1 MFAPIKVGLPGFG
14 GRMGQM
20 IARLIQEDSSFELV
34 AATETLNSKLIGYD
48 ISHNLGIP
56 KTGIKISASADILGN
71 SSDVIIDFTQPEAT
85 MEHVQIAL
93 ETNTPMVIGTTGLNK
108 VQEKKILDAGKLIP
122 IIYCA
127 NTSIGVTLSL
137 IHI

>member
-1 MFAPIKVGLPGFG
+1 MSAPIKVGLPGFG

-48 ISHNLGIP
+48 ISHNLGIS
-56 KTGIKISASADILGN
+56 KTVIKISASADILGN

-85 MEHVQIAL
+85 MEHVRIAL

-108 VQEKKILDAGKLIP
+108 AQEKKI
-122 IIYCA
+122 
-127 NTSIGVTLSL
+127 
-137 IHI
+137 